1 MSERGRQLIGEFSD
15 RVDASSSVFE
25 DLTELRRSLAGT
37 VLAPGDSGYES
48 ARRCFN
54 LLIDRRPAVIA
65 RCVHADDVATA
76 FDFARSHTLQVDGYV
91 NYMQADEPIERVRA
105 AFSDRDFARLQAL
118 KG

>member
-54 LLIDRRPAVIA
+54 LLIDRRPG
-65 RCVHADDVATA
+65 RD
-76 FDFARSHTLQVDGYV
+76 
-91 NYMQADEPIERVRA
+91 RA
-105 AFSDRDFARLQAL
+105 LRPRGRRRDRL
-118 KG
+118 